1 MSLRDVVVIYRACNR
16 PTLNNSIFEGAFTVS
31 DENRNSF
38 DALLTAA
45 STGNNSGHGRL
56 IRAVAS
62 NGNDLRDTPRTLI
75 DGEIINI
82 SYRLAFSSSEK
93 FYNDLSSLLASPI
106 RMELKLP
113 SSFYILDRDLFFSS
127 DSDRQES
134 HEIHQLQKICVLVQG
149 LSRLAH
155 YHDKKIID
163 DQSKLVFLSTED
175 KTPHPIVLDVELTD
189 DIMSANLDDLS
200 LLTSILS
207 SDAVLDPHY
216 QPKKSILYSSIY
228 EFVKGMEPKAAFK
241 KISENWAAFAEIYQN
256 NLGTYLSGFAF
267 HKVRKEIA
275 EAEIKIAEQLSKI
288 TSELI
293 GKLFSIPVS
302 LAAIV
307 AMFHKD
313 SSIFTSILIVL
324 GLLIA
329 AVLVVGV
336 IINQSAQLESVKHS
350 KKMMDLSF
358 EGNKSNYPEKLKED
372 INDMSV
378 RLNSNIK
385 SATYWLITYRLLAW
399 LPAIVGT
406 ITFFIIYRQ

>member
-16 PTLNNSIFEGAFTVS
+16 PTLNNSVFEGVFTVS
-31 DENRNSF
+31 DGNRNSF

-45 STGNNSGHGRL
+45 STGNNSGYGRL
-56 IRAVAS
+56 NWATAS
-62 NGNDLRDTPRTLI
+62 NGDNLRDNPRALI
-75 DGEIINI
+75 DSEIINI
-82 SYRLAFSSSEK
+82 SYRLASGSSEK
-93 FYNDLSSLLASPI
+93 FYNDLPSLLASPI

-113 SSFYILDRDLFFSS
+113 SSFYILDQDILYSS
-127 DSDRQES
+127 DSDHQES
-134 HEIHQLQKICVLVQG
+134 PKIYQLQKICTLVQS
-149 LSRLAH
+149 LSKLAH

-175 KTPHPIVLDVELTD
+175 KTPHPVVLDIELTD
-189 DIMSANLDDLS
+189 DIMHANLDDLS

-207 SDAVLDPHY
+207 SEAILDPHY
-216 QPKKSILYSSIY
+216 QPRKSILYSSIY

-241 KISENWAAFAEIYQN
+241 KLSENWAAFAEIYQN

-302 LAAIV
+302 LAAII
-307 AMFHKD
+307 AMLHKD
-313 SSIFTSILIVL
+313 SSLFISIFLVL
-324 GLLIA
+324 GLLMA
-329 AVLVVGV
+329 AILVVGV
-336 IINQSAQLESVKHS
+336 IINQSIQLESVNHS
-350 KKMMDLSF
+350 KKMIDQSF
-358 EGNKSNYPEKLKED
+358 EGNKDNYPKKLKDD

-378 RLNSNIK
+378 RLNSNITT
-385 SATYWLITYRLLAW
+385 ARCWLTIYRFLAW
-399 LPAIVGT
+399 FPAVIGA
-406 ITFFIIYRQ
+406 IIFFVMYG

>member
-1 MSLRDVVVIYRACNR
+1 MSLRDVVTIYRACNR
-16 PTLNNSIFEGAFTVS
+16 PQLRSSIFEGAFTVS
-31 DENRNSF
+31 DENRVSF
-38 DALLTAA
+38 DALRIAT
-45 STGNNSGHGRL
+45 STESNNGYGRL
-56 IRAVAS
+56 KRATAS
-62 NGNDLRDTPRTLI
+62 NGDDLLDNSRELVE
-75 DGEIINI
+75 GEIISV
-82 SYRLAFSSSEK
+82 SYRLASSSSEK
-93 FYNDLSSLLASPI
+93 FYNDLPSLLASPI

-113 SSFYILDRDLFFSS
+113 ASFYILDKDIFFSS
-127 DSDRQES
+127 DSDNQES
-134 HEIHQLQKICVLVQG
+134 PEIHQLQKICTLIQS
-149 LSRLAH
+149 LSKLAH

-175 KTPHPIVLDVELTD
+175 KTPHPVVLDIELTD
-189 DIMSANLDDLS
+189 DIMHANLDDLS

-216 QPKKSILYSSIY
+216 QPRKSILYSSIY

-241 KISENWAAFAEIYQN
+241 KLSENWAAFAEIYQN

-307 AMFHKD
+307 AMLHKD
-313 SSIFTSILIVL
+313 SSLLISMFLVL

-329 AVLVVGV
+329 AILVVGV
-336 IINQSAQLESVKHS
+336 IINQLAQLDSVNHS
-350 KKMMDLSF
+350 KKMMDQSF
-358 EGNKSNYPEKLKED
+358 EGNKNNYPEKLKKD
-372 INDMSV
+372 IDDMSK

-385 SATYWLITYRLLAW
+385 IARHWLTFYRVLAW
-399 LPAIVGT
+399 LPAITGAIV
-406 ITFFIIYRQ
+406 FAALYW